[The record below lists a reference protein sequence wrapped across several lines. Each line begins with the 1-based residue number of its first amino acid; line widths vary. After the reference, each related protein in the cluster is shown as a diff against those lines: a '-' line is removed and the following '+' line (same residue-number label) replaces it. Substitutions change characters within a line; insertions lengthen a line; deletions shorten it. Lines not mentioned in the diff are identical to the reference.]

1 LECHFKRCSTTLP
14 EQFNPFPSKPC
25 LQEQI
30 NDPSVLL
37 HVALFPHGD
46 DRHSLTTT
54 IINVDARIN
63 REHIISVN
71 WYIIK
76 LIN

>member
-1 LECHFKRCSTTLP
+1 MRSTIVP
-14 EQFNPFPSKPC
+14 EQINPFPSKPC

-46 DRHSLTTT
+46 DRHSLRST
-54 IINVDARIN
+54 IINVG
-63 REHIISVN
+63 E
-71 WYIIK
+71 YM
-76 LIN
+76 